1 VKRGRDGKY
10 SRGQDQRKNIARR
23 IYLRK
28 KISESNI
35 SIYSVCFMNSSIGSS
50 NRPEKFRFYK
60 NIRRREDILSF
71 QIVTSK

>member
-28 KISESNI
+28 EISKSI
-35 SIYSVCFMNSSIGSS
+35 SIYSVCFMNSSIGR
-50 NRPEKFRFYK
+50 NRPEEFRVK
-60 NIRRREDILSF
+60 I
-71 QIVTSK
+71 